1 MFDTYV
7 RQTARRA
14 DAESDAYRRNGPGD
28 ANRLMVV
35 VAITSALALTIINFF
50 AKDPTWVPGLMA
62 GLGLNSEPASRWLS
76 SAETGQLARL
86 TVWTAVQLI
95 AYVGLPILAIKVIL
109 RKRIR
114 DFGTAWHGVSAH
126 WKPYV
131 VLFAISVPIVIWA
144 SFSPAFLAKY
154 PFYDLLPGEG
164 LWPNM
169 WIWWVMYAAQFVAL
183 EFFFRGFM
191 IHGLKWRLGYAT
203 IFMMVIPYNMIHFA
217 KPLAEAIGAILGGVT
232 LGTLSLRTNS
242 VWWGA
247 ALHIAIAATMDVAAL
262 THQGVLW
269 P

>member
-1 MFDTYV
+1 MFDIYV
-7 RQTARRA
+7 RQTARQA
-14 DAESDAYRRNGPGD
+14 DATSDTYRQQGPGD
-28 ANRLMVV
+28 ANKLMATVV
-35 VAITSALALTIINFF
+35 ITSALALTVINFF
-50 AKDPTWVPGLMA
+50 AKDPTWVPAFIA
-62 GLGLNSEPASRWLS
+62 GLGLDSGPASRWLS

-86 TVWTAVQLI
+86 TVWTAVQLF
-95 AYVGLPILAIKVIL
+95 AYVAMPVLAIKLVL

-114 DFGTAWHGVSAH
+114 DFGVAWRGVSAH

-131 VLFAISVPIVIWA
+131 LLFAVSLPVVLWA

-154 PFYDLLPGEG
+154 PFYELVPGEG

-169 WIWWVMYAAQFVAL
+169 SIWWVMYAAQFVAL

-191 IHGLKWRLGYAT
+191 VHGLKYRMGYAA
-203 IFMMVIPYNMIHFA
+203 IFVMVIPYNMIHFG
-217 KPLAEAIGAILGGVT
+217 KPLAEALGAILGGIT

-247 ALHIAIAATMDVAAL
+247 ALHIAVAATMDIAAL
-262 THQGVLW
+262 IHQGV